1 MSDLP
6 IIDSIDFN
14 SESNSTV
21 CNLAIPS
28 DLFLE
33 VQDICLRYGSDI
45 RIEVVELLK
54 CYVIAYQQFR
64 IDPVTTVLLDKI
76 KEQP

>member
-6 IIDSIDFN
+6 IIDSLDSN

-21 CNLAIPS
+21 YNLEIPS
-28 DLFLE
+28 DLFIE
-33 VQDICLRYGSDI
+33 VQDIALRYGSDI

-54 CYVIAYQQFR
+54 CYVIAYQQLQL
-64 IDPVTTVLLDKI
+64 DPVAKALLV
-76 KEQP
+76 Q